1 MEKYENMRINFRRRL
16 KELLNPN
23 YERAQIVISTLDEYS
38 TGILKRSKSGLSVRY
53 LNMDLNIYVKP
64 N

>member
-1 MEKYENMRINFRRRL
+1 MEKYEDMRINFRRKL

-23 YERAQIVISTLDEYS
+23 YERAQIVISMLDEYS
-38 TGILKRSKSGLSVRY
+38 TGILQRSKSGLSVRY
-53 LNMDLNIYVKP
+53 LNMHLNIYVKP

>member
-38 TGILKRSKSGLSVRY
+38 TGILKRSKSDLLVRY
-53 LNMDLNIYVKP
+53 LNMHLNVYVKP

>member
-1 MEKYENMRINFRRRL
+1 MRINFRRRL
-16 KELLNPN
+16 KELLNQN

-53 LNMDLNIYVKP
+53 LNMHLNIYVKP